1 MHSLWAAPSSLGS
14 LAPVAAALLRV
25 FLVARR
31 GCLSLL
37 GCVFCFGLVGFVGLG
52 ALGSPGGHGGFGAAQ
67 AQDRLSL
74 QHLEALL
81 RSEKGR
87 GLVILVRHAETV
99 SGIGDPPGF
108 RLDDCS
114 TQRNLSAEGRAQS
127 RRMGDWFTSRGL
139 VPTAVRSSQWCRCL
153 DTAKEAFAKAVPITS
168 WPALN
173 STFQGRGDSQAQ
185 QAQIQAHLMERA
197 RGASTPDPRAGS
209 SRHAGASVTRP
220 IGVADFEVWVTH
232 QVLISA
238 LTGQYVSMGE
248 MVVARPDAQG
258 RLQLVGRV
266 SSD

>member
-1 MHSLWAAPSSLGS
+1 MAIAF
-14 LAPVAAALLRV
+14 LRV
-25 FLVARR
+25 FRVARR

-52 ALGSPGGHGGFGAAQ
+52 GLGSPGGHGGFGAAH

-74 QHLEALL
+74 QNLEALL
-81 RSEKGR
+81 RSEKGK

-114 TQRNLSAEGRAQS
+114 TQRNLSAEGRTQS
-127 RRMGDWFTSRGL
+127 RRLGEWFTSRGL

-153 DTAKEAFAKAVPITS
+153 DTAEEAFAKAVPITA

-185 QAQIQAHLMERA
+185 QAQIQAHLAGRA
-197 RGASTPDPRAGS
+197 RGAPMPDSRTAPA
-209 SRHAGASVTRP
+209 RHAGASVIRA

-232 QVLISA
+232 QVMVSA

-266 SSD
+266 SSDFR

>member
-1 MHSLWAAPSSLGS
+1 MATAF
-14 LAPVAAALLRV
+14 LRV

-37 GCVFCFGLVGFVGLG
+37 GCLFCFGIADFVGLG

-81 RSEKGR
+81 RSEKGN

-108 RLDDCS
+108 RLEDCS
-114 TQRNLSAEGRAQS
+114 TQRNLSAEGRAQAQ
-127 RRMGDWFTSRGL
+127 RMGAWFVSRGL
-139 VPTAVRSSQWCRCL
+139 VPAAVRSSQWCRCL
-153 DTAKEAFAKAVPITS
+153 DTAKEAFAKALPITPWS
-168 WPALN
+168 ALN

-185 QAQIQAHLMERA
+185 QAQIQAHLVA
-197 RGASTPDPRAGS
+197 RTRSAPSAAARTN
-209 SRHAGASVTRP
+209 HAGPAGAPMTRMP
-220 IGVADFEVWVTH
+220 GTTDFEVWVTH
-232 QVLISA
+232 QVMIAA

-248 MVVARPDAQG
+248 IVVARPDAQG
-258 RLQLVGRV
+258 RLQAVGRV

>member
-1 MHSLWAAPSSLGS
+1 M
-14 LAPVAAALLRV
+14 AAALQSV
-25 FLVARR
+25 FLVGRR
-31 GCLSLL
+31 GVLC
-37 GCVFCFGLVGFVGLG
+37 LVGFVFLVGLG
-52 ALGSPGGHGGFGAAQ
+52 ALGSLVGHGGFGAVY

-74 QHLEALL
+74 QNLEALL
-81 RSEKGR
+81 RSENGK

-127 RRMGDWFTSRGL
+127 RRMGLWFTSRGL

-153 DTAKEAFAKAVPITS
+153 DTAKEAFAKAVPITA

-173 STFQGRGDSQAQ
+173 STFQGRGDAQAQ
-185 QAQIQAHLMERA
+185 QAQIQAHLVARGQAQTGARGSDARPLA
-197 RGASTPDPRAGS
+197 RGA
-209 SRHAGASVTRP
+209 TRVP
-220 IGVADFEVWVTH
+220 DFEVWVTH